1 MARKQKSVPLTKL
14 LPSMV
19 ANIRRYRPQL
29 VAQKGLIVL
38 SLGSLLLAIAARVFE
53 PWPLKFIF
61 DMILIPGKHDATTTF
76 FASHAGQVGMDNP
89 RALLLIIVTALVVLV
104 SVRASMTYF
113 SQVAMAV
120 ASTRIVTEIR
130 AKLFSHLQKL
140 SLAYHYKAKSGD
152 LITRF
157 TYDVNRLR
165 EVTSMALIP
174 LLANLLTV
182 VSMVVIMFWL
192 NAELSLFI
200 LAVIPLFFLSSLR
213 FSTKIKNVVR
223 TQREQDGAVA
233 AAAAESI
240 GAIKIV
246 QALSLSGITEKAF
259 SKHNK
264 KSLKQGAKAQRLGA
278 SLERN
283 VEILLAVA
291 TAVILWRGVHLVLN
305 GAITTGTLLVFT
317 SYLALTFR
325 PMRQS
330 AKYLTQIS
338 KALAS
343 ADRVGE
349 ILETLP
355 DIIERPDAIEA
366 QDIHGAV
373 CFENVSFHYHKQK
386 PALTNFTLTLSPG
399 ERVALVGP
407 SGAGKSTVLSL
418 LLRLYDPQKGQ
429 ILLDDRDL
437 KDFSLDS
444 LRKQMSIVLQDS
456 VLFAVSIR
464 DNIAYGRLDATEEE
478 IYSAARLANAHQ
490 FITEL
495 PNGYDTVVGERGADL
510 SGGQR
515 QRIALARAVVRN
527 APIMIL
533 DEPTTGL
540 DKTNEREV
548 LAALQQCTRG
558 ITTIMVS
565 HDLHAA
571 RSFDRICYIADGCIA
586 ESGTHKQLY
595 DAKGAY
601 WALYT
606 QQTEH
611 SKPYQGPVNQES
623 GSLSAL
629 N

>member
-14 LPSMV
+14 LPSMA
-19 ANIRRYRPQL
+19 ANIHRYRPQL
-29 VAQKGLIVL
+29 AAQKTLIVL
-38 SLGSLLLAIAARVFE
+38 SLASLLLATMARVFE

-61 DMILIPGKHDATTTF
+61 DMILIPGKQDSATAF
-76 FASHAGQVGMDNP
+76 LASHAERAGLGDP
-89 RALLLIIVTALVVLV
+89 RSLLLVIVAALVVV
-104 SVRASMTYF
+104 VGVRAFMTYL

-182 VSMVVIMFWL
+182 VGMVTIMLWL
-192 NAELSLFI
+192 NTELSLFI
-200 LAVIPLFFLSSLR
+200 LAVIPLFFLSSLH
-213 FSTKIKNVVR
+213 FSTRIKNVVR
-223 TQREQDGAVA
+223 IQREQDGAVA

-264 KSLKQGAKAQRLGA
+264 KSLKQGAKAQKLGA

-283 VEILLAVA
+283 VEILLAAA
-291 TAVILWRGVHLVLN
+291 TAVILWRGAHLVLD
-305 GAITTGTLLVFT
+305 GAITAGTLLVFT
-317 SYLALTFR
+317 SYLAQTFR

-355 DIIERPDAIEA
+355 DITERPDAIA
-366 QDIHGAV
+366 AKDIAGAV
-373 CFENVSFHYHKQK
+373 CFENVSFNYEKRK

-418 LLRLYDPQKGQ
+418 MLRLYDPQKGQ
-429 ILLDDRDL
+429 ILLDGRNL
-437 KDFSLDS
+437 KDFTLDS

-464 DNIAYGRLDATEEE
+464 DNITYGRLDATEEE

-490 FITEL
+490 FIMEL
-495 PNGYDTVVGERGADL
+495 PHGYDTVIGERGADL

-540 DKTNEREV
+540 DKTNEKEV
-548 LAALQQCTRG
+548 LGALLQCTQG
-558 ITTIMVS
+558 VTSIMVS

-571 RSFDRICYIADGCIA
+571 RSFDRICYIADGCIT
-586 ESGTHKQLY
+586 ESGTHNQLY
-595 DAKGAY
+595 DAKGSY

-606 QQTEH
+606 QQANH
-611 SKPYQGPVNQES
+611 NNPFQGPVSQEA
-623 GSLSAL
+623 GSLSVL